1 MIIYNIKSVQQEFSP
16 RSKNNSNSI
25 DVSCKLNPRFLTG
38 KVLQSWH
45 AHIRNLVQTKKK
57 GGGVTLNYPLIL
69 KQFLPGAFSLY
80 DLDNDGYITKEEM
93 VSIVDA
99 IYSMVG
105 NLLDLPKDEDT
116 PEKRVEKIFSQMDTV
131 SQF

>member
-1 MIIYNIKSVQQEFSP
+1 
-16 RSKNNSNSI
+16 
-25 DVSCKLNPRFLTG
+25 LT
-38 KVLQSWH
+38 
-45 AHIRNLVQTKKK
+45 
-57 GGGVTLNYPLIL
+57 
-69 KQFLPGAFSLY
+69 GAFSLY
-80 DLDNDGYITKEEM
+80 DLDNDGFITKEEM

-131 SQF
+131 CVFLPRLL